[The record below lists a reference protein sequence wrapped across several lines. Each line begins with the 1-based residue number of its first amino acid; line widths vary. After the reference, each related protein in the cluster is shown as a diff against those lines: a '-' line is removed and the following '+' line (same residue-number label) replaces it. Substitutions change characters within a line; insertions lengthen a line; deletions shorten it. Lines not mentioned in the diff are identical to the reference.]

1 MEIKIKLRFFLKKI
15 NLATYPNKVI
25 LMKEHEAL
33 MSLLDSSISEKSCM
47 EVIKKLKRNQV
58 YIFFKL
64 DKDPEF
70 LKVLIKKI
78 LDPSILK
85 AILNVSDI
93 NYSEGEKIILEKHLC
108 IINLLSNLADDLKE
122 FIKLSIQKLE
132 EKENFFA
139 EYFKELDRLKVVLLT
154 EEIKIDDIKWFFNT
168 NLFTLIT
175 FESKRFSITLTEI
188 YHLMIQDINLS
199 KKKYFNNHCEILL
212 DKKTK
217 EGKFFNYDSFFSI
230 LYDKRKSFINDLPKS
245 NGFIFHKMSKSDKL
259 CKELIKLALENRLK
273 HL

>member
-199 KKKYFNNHCEILL
+199 KKNILIIIVKYYSI
-212 DKKTK
+212 KKQKKVNFLIMTA
-217 EGKFFNYDSFFSI
+217 FFLFYMI
-230 LYDKRKSFINDLPKS
+230 RERVL
-245 NGFIFHKMSKSDKL
+245 
-259 CKELIKLALENRLK
+259 
-273 HL
+273 

>member
-122 FIKLSIQKLE
+122 FIKLSI
-132 EKENFFA
+132 
-139 EYFKELDRLKVVLLT
+139 
-154 EEIKIDDIKWFFNT
+154 
-168 NLFTLIT
+168 
-175 FESKRFSITLTEI
+175 
-188 YHLMIQDINLS
+188 
-199 KKKYFNNHCEILL
+199 
-212 DKKTK
+212 
-217 EGKFFNYDSFFSI
+217 
-230 LYDKRKSFINDLPKS
+230 
-245 NGFIFHKMSKSDKL
+245 
-259 CKELIKLALENRLK
+259 
-273 HL
+273 